1 MRTAVRI
8 FAAGYFVLMAIA
20 VTFPGVRPFN
30 TIRPMILGLPFSFA
44 WVMGWVIGAG
54 IVFYLVYLVENRR

>member
-8 FAAGYFVLMAIA
+8 FAAVYFVLMAIA

-44 WVMGWVIGAG
+44 WVVGWVIGAG
-54 IVFYLVYLVENRR
+54 VVFYLVYLVENRR

>member
-8 FAAGYFVLMAIA
+8 FAVVYFVLMAIA

-44 WVMGWVIGAG
+44 WIVGWVIGAG
-54 IVFYLVYLVENRR
+54 VVFFLVHVVESRR

>member
-1 MRTAVRI
+1 MRSAVRI
-8 FAAGYFVLMAIA
+8 LAALYFALMAIA

-44 WVMGWVIGAG
+44 WVVGWVIGAG